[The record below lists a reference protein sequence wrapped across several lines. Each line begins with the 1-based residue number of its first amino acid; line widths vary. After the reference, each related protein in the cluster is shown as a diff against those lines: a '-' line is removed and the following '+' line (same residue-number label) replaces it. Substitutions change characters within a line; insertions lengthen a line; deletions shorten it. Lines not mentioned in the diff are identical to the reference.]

1 MINHTIGAADLVD
14 GDCTT
19 AFPKTHKFLQK
30 DIERMRDPSV
40 ENKFNDNIMSNATE
54 KSLDQALIYVRD
66 EFMKDGLSMVL
77 ITDLMLAT
85 YVARALILVLHLV
98 LCITLNAQELQQ
110 CQSAYTSILPVTSLL
125 LCCSNNRLA
134 LSILKLMQMNPT
146 APTRLL

>member
-1 MINHTIGAADLVD
+1 
-14 GDCTT
+14 
-19 AFPKTHKFLQK
+19 
-30 DIERMRDPSV
+30 MRDPSV
-40 ENKFNDNIMSNATE
+40 ENKFNDNILSNATE

-85 YVARALILVLHLV
+85 YVARALILVHHRV
-98 LCITLNAQELQQ
+98 QCITLNAQELQQ
-110 CQSAYTSILPVTSLL
+110 CQSAYTSILPV
-125 LCCSNNRLA
+125 CCSNNRLA